1 MTTPLDAT
9 HSNASTHTHS
19 SANSNAKSKWNLH
32 DTQWTLSLFGT
43 AVGAGI
49 LFLPINIGIGGF
61 WPLIIMACLAF
72 PMTFLAHRGLARFV
86 LSSKNKHADFMGV
99 SSPQLPK
106 RHKMEFQKMYK
117 SQSSLKMYKFHNNM
131 YQYHLYHQLNQ

>member
-1 MTTPLDAT
+1 MTTPQGAT
-9 HSNASTHTHS
+9 LSNAPINNTHS
-19 SANSNAKSKWNLH
+19 STSKWNQH

-72 PMTFLAHRGLARFV
+72 PMTFV
-86 LSSKNKHADFMGV
+86 PTES
-99 SSPQLPK
+99 
-106 RHKMEFQKMYK
+106 
-117 SQSSLKMYKFHNNM
+117 
-131 YQYHLYHQLNQ
+131 